1 MADFLHKELSQQII
15 GVFYDV
21 YNTLGY
27 GFLEKVYENAFLHE
41 LKIIGLNANP
51 QVPIEVFYKG
61 IRVGQYYADLV
72 IEDKIIIEL
81 KAAESLCEAHEFQL
95 LNYLKATNMEVGL
108 LFNFGRKPEFKRL
121 VYTKSFKNQR
131 KSV

>member
-15 GVFYDV
+15 GAFYDV

-61 IRVGQYYADLV
+61 ISSTLR
-72 IEDKIIIEL
+72 
-81 KAAESLCEAHEFQL
+81 
-95 LNYLKATNMEVGL
+95 T
-108 LFNFGRKPEFKRL
+108 
-121 VYTKSFKNQR
+121 
-131 KSV
+131 